1 MGYIIKSNQGF
12 VITKLTDVGRRKISQ
27 GNFNISYFQVGDS
40 EVDYNAYENLDV
52 TTAMVI
58 EPSSNSQ
65 NNTGIPY
72 STKNAVKYPYF
83 LQGKSGTT
91 YGSPFENS
99 SIEGVYNTAAPIGFF
114 TPDKTCASTTPQ
126 MILNQSIDYMK
137 KANILSD
144 SMKDEFIGNASPS
157 FSTASSNCSNFANTI
172 FNSSDLIVI
181 YYNNQ
186 SQSSTIHCECM
197 PSCRPILFYKLGSN
211 SISNPNLDRNTLNL
225 ESFTTATGRAR
236 AFVLPKNFSYYDVPS
251 PINAWAS
258 STSNFGSI
266 CSPEDEI
273 VKIWNM
279 NIVWSENPAGSIPS
293 TNFNYYNFP
302 SAKYLGTKEYLGYS
316 STGQTDTSN
325 TFYYNS
331 YGDKIIVE
339 PQDQKAIA
347 IVHYSNN
354 MSINYYGE
362 KFADEPY
369 DPTSPGD
376 TGQARNFKISLPWLM
391 WHKNTNCC
399 GGGVF
404 YIDPPGFD
412 SFNLLKPYYIQSTK
426 NKDMNNPGIRYYHLY
441 DTNEAYPDG
450 PPNRVG
456 KVFPD
461 DKLVIFDDEEIIAAM
476 SYVAN
481 RNYTL
486 PAPRLSTVNSANS
499 SSGLLATDEDILYV
513 TYLFDSNGVWD
524 GMHCNYYPSILGPTS
539 GCNASQQD
547 VVVSFGGNFNC
558 MSQPTTSFV
567 GGWYSKNFYILCQK
581 KSKGQRPID
590 NEWKIIDFTSQL
602 NNAGHINAQG
612 FIAPSGMTQETFI
625 ITSTLYNAAS
635 TYNINNYLTVT
646 TQTSSG
652 KIQFGEEYFF
662 FGTIETDIE
671 ATIYEMKY
679 NINLTN
685 NQFVKSSNPTWS
697 EGKQTLMT
705 EIGLYDNENDLLVY
719 SKFQSPQIRLGTQ
732 QAVVKLDF

>member
-1 MGYIIKSNQGF
+1 
-12 VITKLTDVGRRKISQ
+12 
-27 GNFNISYFQVGDS
+27 
-40 EVDYNAYENLDV
+40 
-52 TTAMVI
+52 
-58 EPSSNSQ
+58 
-65 NNTGIPY
+65 
-72 STKNAVKYPYF
+72 
-83 LQGKSGTT
+83 
-91 YGSPFENS
+91 
-99 SIEGVYNTAAPIGFF
+99 
-114 TPDKTCASTTPQ
+114 
-126 MILNQSIDYMK
+126 
-137 KANILSD
+137 
-144 SMKDEFIGNASPS
+144 
-157 FSTASSNCSNFANTI
+157 
-172 FNSSDLIVI
+172 
-181 YYNNQ
+181 
-186 SQSSTIHCECM
+186 
-197 PSCRPILFYKLGSN
+197 
-211 SISNPNLDRNTLNL
+211 
-225 ESFTTATGRAR
+225 
-236 AFVLPKNFSYYDVPS
+236 
-251 PINAWAS
+251 
-258 STSNFGSI
+258 
-266 CSPEDEI
+266 
-273 VKIWNM
+273 
-279 NIVWSENPAGSIPS
+279 
-293 TNFNYYNFP
+293 
-302 SAKYLGTKEYLGYS
+302 
-316 STGQTDTSN
+316 
-325 TFYYNS
+325 
-331 YGDKIIVE
+331 
-339 PQDQKAIA
+339 
-347 IVHYSNN
+347 
-354 MSINYYGE
+354 
-362 KFADEPY
+362 
-369 DPTSPGD
+369 
-376 TGQARNFKISLPWLM
+376 
-391 WHKNTNCC
+391 
-399 GGGVF
+399 
-404 YIDPPGFD
+404 
-412 SFNLLKPYYIQSTK
+412 
-426 NKDMNNPGIRYYHLY
+426 MNNPGIRYYHLY

-539 GCNASQQD
+539 GCNTSQQD

-581 KSKGQRPID
+581 KSKGQRPTD

-602 NNAGHINAQG
+602 NNAGHINAEG